1 MQFKKRRGMSKRI
14 AVVDDDIGTSLFF
27 KICLEDEGYV
37 VDTFND
43 PHILLEQFESGAC
56 SLLISDIRMPRISGF
71 ELVGRIKKMDSR
83 IGICLSTAFEEYYY
97 SIIKSYKDLDF
108 ICLIKKPT
116 LKDELLKIVKDKF
129 KDIEKLTA

>member
-56 SLLISDIRMPRISGF
+56 SLHISYLALLIT
-71 ELVGRIKKMDSR
+71 IKK
-83 IGICLSTAFEEYYY
+83 TKP
-97 SIIKSYKDLDF
+97 IIF
-108 ICLIKKPT
+108 N
-116 LKDELLKIVKDKF
+116 
-129 KDIEKLTA
+129 